1 MPLAV
6 TTATSTRRLKW
17 CVCVHVCVG
26 VWTVCRVPCA
36 GVRCGGGVAAPVG
49 VPGVVVTLVVTLLP
63 LQVSAELHDICNSLA
78 EDDDGDD
85 GDDD

>member
-6 TTATSTRRLKW
+6 TTATSTKRLKW
-17 CVCVHVCVG
+17 CVSVYVCVG
-26 VWTVCRVPCA
+26 VWTVCA
-36 GVRCGGGVAAPVG
+36 GVLCGGGVAAPVG